1 MQAGYQANLH
11 YYAGV
16 TGRMRV
22 VHWLEGSAGRLRDA
36 PAGTVVSIITGRGN
50 HTARGGRGAAQTRRA
65 VLGLLVRHA
74 RVASRAASFGRKN
87 LCVSE
92 AVVGTINAS
101 RLRARTACTCITEV
115 PINLVP
121 QPSHPPSPVGGVDEL
136 TGT

>member
-22 VHWLEGSAGRLRDA
+22 VHWLEGSASRLRDA

-74 RVASRAASFGRKN
+74 RVASSSLLWEEEPVCERSCGGNHQRVKATCKN
-87 LCVSE
+87 CLHVYHRG
-92 AVVGTINAS
+92 AY
-101 RLRARTACTCITEV
+101 
-115 PINLVP
+115 
-121 QPSHPPSPVGGVDEL
+121 
-136 TGT
+136 